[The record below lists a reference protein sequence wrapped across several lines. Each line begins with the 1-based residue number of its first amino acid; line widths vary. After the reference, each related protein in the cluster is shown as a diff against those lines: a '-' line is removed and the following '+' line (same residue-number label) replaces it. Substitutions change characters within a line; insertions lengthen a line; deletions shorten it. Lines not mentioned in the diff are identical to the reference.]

1 MIVGRPGGPDV
12 VARVQQASDLVAV
25 VGETVVL
32 RRRGKKLWG
41 LCPFHAEKTPSF
53 SVDPERQLFYC
64 FGCRTGGNVFTYV
77 MRRDGR
83 TFPEALAYLAERAG
97 IPLEGETGRPGRR
110 ARLLAVLAEAA
121 RRYRAWLAD
130 SERGRAA
137 RAYLHERGVPAE
149 WAERF
154 ELGYAPDGWDALAVA
169 LDRAGFT
176 VEEAVEAGVL
186 VRRAQGGAYDR
197 LRHRLVFPIHDPDG
211 RVVGFGGRALGG
223 EEPKYL
229 NLPDTPVF
237 QKGQVLFGARWAREA
252 WRTAP
257 PVVVE
262 GYFDVL
268 AAHRAGVT
276 SAVASLG
283 TALTADHARYLARFA
298 DRVILCYDRD
308 AAGAEAAARAFVVLA
323 QTGLSVYV
331 MEVPVGKD
339 LDESL
344 ARAGPEAIRRAY
356 AAAEPYL
363 ARRIR
368 QEAYAVRVGAAE
380 KAKALRALMPLIE
393 AVADPVE
400 RAGFLQLVE
409 RVWALDHKTIAQALR
424 RGQGAG
430 NNSRNSRHNMGRR
443 QEKNG
448 LPDDGI
454 ILLGLL
460 LQFPDGL
467 EGVLTTLPEL
477 CSDPRWVGIIEHWED
492 VGRMPVALWV
502 ETLPPPARELAT
514 AALAED
520 IDWPRSA
527 LATVVE
533 RLRRKWDEER
543 WNTLQ
548 ARAAQGPL
556 DAELEAEIRRLW
568 PRIRAAKQAE
578 RGEG

>member
-1 MIVGRPGGPDV
+1 MGRPTGSDV
-12 VARVQQASDLVAV
+12 VERVQRASDLAAI

-32 RRRGKKLWG
+32 RRRGRKLWG

-97 IPLEGETGRPGRR
+97 IALEGDTGRTGRR
-110 ARLLAVLAEAA
+110 GRLFAVLAEAA
-121 RRYRAWLAD
+121 RRYRAWLREP
-130 SERGRAA
+130 ERGRAA
-137 RAYLHERGVPAE
+137 RAYLARRGVPEE

-154 ELGYAPDGWDALAVA
+154 ELGYAPDGWDALTLA
-169 LDRAGFT
+169 LSHAGYP
-176 VEEAVEAGVL
+176 VDEAVEAGLL
-186 VRRAQGGAYDR
+186 VRRNQGGVYDR

-211 RVVGFGGRALGG
+211 RVVAFGGRALGD

-252 WRTAP
+252 WRTGP
-257 PVVVE
+257 PLVVE

-268 AAHRAGVT
+268 AAHRAGLT
-276 SAVASLG
+276 GAVASLG

-298 DRVILCYDRD
+298 DRVVLCYDRD
-308 AAGAEAAARAFVVLA
+308 PAGAEAAARAFVVLA
-323 QTGLSVYV
+323 ETGLSVYV
-331 MEVPVGKD
+331 MEVPAGKD

-344 ARAGPEAIRRAY
+344 VQAGPEALREAY

-363 ARRIR
+363 AWRIR
-368 QEAYAVRVGAAE
+368 KDAYAVRVGAAE
-380 KAKALRALMPLIE
+380 KARALKTLLPLLQ
-393 AVADPVE
+393 AVSDPVE
-400 RAGFLQLVE
+400 RAGYIELLE
-409 RVWALDHKTIAQALR
+409 RVWAVDHKTIAQALR
-424 RGQGAG
+424 REQGAG
-430 NNSRNSRHNMGRR
+430 HNSRNSRHNMGRR

-502 ETLPPPARELAT
+502 EALPPPARELAM

-520 IDWPRSA
+520 VDWPRSA
-527 LATVVE
+527 LTELVG
-533 RLRRKWDEER
+533 RMRRKWDEER
-543 WNTLQ
+543 WNALQ